1 MTVHPDGERPGEAG
15 QAKDT
20 QPTQKQ
26 QNEKQSDSQ
35 NYNHGYNQSDSQGDG
50 LSQTSGEDQDAA
62 EAASVESNAP
72 SELAEALAQAQAKAS
87 EYFDQLLRAQA
98 EMENVR
104 RRAQEEVSKARKFAI
119 ESFAEGLVPV
129 RDSLEAALLQTD
141 QTVEVFREGVETTL
155 KQLIAAFERN
165 HLKEIAPE
173 VGAKFNPHHHQA
185 IATVPAEQEANTVV
199 AVLQKGY
206 LIADRV
212 LRPALVTVA
221 S

>member
-1 MTVHPDGERPGEAG
+1 MTVHPDGERPVQADQAQERQERQEGQEA
-15 QAKDT
+15 
-20 QPTQKQ
+20 QPAQNQ
-26 QNEKQSDSQ
+26 QSE
-35 NYNHGYNQSDSQGDG
+35 
-50 LSQTSGEDQDAA
+50 AA
-62 EAASVESNAP
+62 EATSESTSVDSGSPA
-72 SELAEALAQAQAKAS
+72 ELAQALAQAQAKAA
-87 EYFDQLLRAQA
+87 EHFDQLLRAQA

-129 RDSLEAALLQTD
+129 RDSLEAALAQSD
-141 QTVEVFREGVETTL
+141 QTVEVFREGVQTTL
-155 KQLIAAFERN
+155 KQLIAAFDRN

-173 VGAKFNPHHHQA
+173 VGAKFDPHHHQA
-185 IATVPAEQEANTVV
+185 IATVPAEQEPNTVV